1 MIWKDIMLTSYEQPL
16 FNWKQTLS
24 GIDVEKFKR
33 QYLDPAS
40 GYVGVVRCPD
50 REKCSPHECCGLN
63 IRDLSSGT
71 TACCSQRFS
80 GPRMLLY
87 HPVIAIRHLVETQ
100 RQKKK

>member
-40 GYVGVVRCPD
+40 GYVGVARIERNV
-50 REKCSPHECCGLN
+50 
-63 IRDLSSGT
+63 
-71 TACCSQRFS
+71 
-80 GPRMLLY
+80 LLMN
-87 HPVIAIRHLVETQ
+87 VAV
-100 RQKKK
+100 